1 MFKKTLHSGGKEM
14 TVGLVGMLIFIVF
27 FVLLAAF
34 VLTQLWVAFG
44 IFGIILFALLTVSF
58 DVGGRTY
65 ELQIP
70 HNVKR
75 SSLLTIIVV
84 AVIVNL
90 IKG

>member
-1 MFKKTLHSGGKEM
+1 M
-14 TVGLVGMLIFIVF
+14 TVGLVGLLIFIGF

-34 VLTQLWVAFG
+34 VLTQLWVTFG
-44 IFGIILFALLTVSF
+44 VFGIILFALLTASV

-65 ELQIP
+65 ELPIP

-75 SSLLTIIVV
+75 FSLLTIIVV

>member
-14 TVGLVGMLIFIVF
+14 TVGLVGILIFIGF
-27 FVLLAAF
+27 FVLLTAF
-34 VLTQLWVAFG
+34 VLTQLWVTFG
-44 IFGIILFALLTVSF
+44 VFGIILFALLTVSV
-58 DVGGRTY
+58 DAGGRTY
-65 ELQIP
+65 ELPIP

-75 SSLLTIIVV
+75 FSLLTIIVV